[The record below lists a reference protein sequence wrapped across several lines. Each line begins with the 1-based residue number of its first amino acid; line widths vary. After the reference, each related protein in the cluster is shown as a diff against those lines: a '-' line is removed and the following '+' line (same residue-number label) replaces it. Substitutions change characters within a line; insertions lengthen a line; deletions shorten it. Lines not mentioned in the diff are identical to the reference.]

1 MSTALP
7 TGTLTLAEFLA
18 LPEDGEV
25 ERELIRGEVRE
36 RPMTKRSRLHAKTQA
51 RLSKILGVWL
61 DSLPVPKG
69 ELYAGEVGCILR
81 RDPASNVG
89 IDVAYFSAET
99 VAAQTDSTSMV
110 EGVPVLAVEILSPS
124 DKQEDIA
131 EKVDLYLET
140 GVALVWI
147 LDPHFKT
154 VVVHRGDVEPQLFN
168 IKQSVRD
175 VPQLPGLSL
184 DVKDLFD

>member
-7 TGTLTLAEFLA
+7 MGTMTLAEFLA
-18 LPEDGEV
+18 LPEVGDV

-36 RPMTKRSRLHAKTQA
+36 RPLTKRNRVHAKTEA
-51 RLSKILGVWL
+51 RLAKLLGIWL

-81 RDPASNVG
+81 HELTSNVG

-99 VAAQTDSTSMV
+99 ITAQTDATSMV
-110 EGVPVLAVEILSPS
+110 DGVPILAVEILSPS

-147 LDPHFKT
+147 IDPHFKT
-154 VVVHRGDVEPQLFN
+154 LTVHRDDVEPQLFN
-168 IKQSVRD
+168 IKQAVSNL
-175 VPQLPGLSL
+175 PQLPGLSL